1 MFISFCL
8 HYAGIAEEDF
18 PYDSGTINWADH
30 LAQLEM
36 YHDSYGYIPKSGDVI
51 FFDWEGDHRA
61 DHVGIVYQV
70 DEENNS
76 IRTIEGNHTSTVE
89 VFDYSLDLQQIMG
102 YGILPENPDYE
113 PAGENEKT
121 ESALSS
127 ATEDTADTTGEADAE
142 DKKESD
148 AASEETVPGIPM
160 PEQSFE
166 KNVGGIKVSVEALE
180 GAFPENT
187 TMSVTPVNGNMLKT
201 AVADAVNG
209 EVLEVQAVD
218 IKFYSVEGEEI
229 EPRIPIRVTI
239 VPERS
244 QHDDNTTKVVHI
256 DKSGDAELIDQAED
270 AEITDREV
278 VFDADSF
285 SIYCVVYTV
294 DFEYSVDGQVY
305 KFSLP
310 GGEKIA
316 LSELVGLL
324 GIVDNTDF
332 ESAAAFM
339 REISNVEFSDES
351 LVKVTQIEGDWELES
366 LQAFDTE
373 ESLTITMKNGDVVV
387 VKVTDDQVSTDMKDA
402 VKSATMNGQSGNDW
416 TVRSDEEY
424 TVHLEFVEV
433 PGSVQFPTTS
443 DTLVYNLPSTFNP
456 HTSVTGIPVVLTYT
470 EKSVSHTLQG
480 CTYDVGTDGKVTI
493 HLTEEARS
501 KLAESGDG
509 TFKLDINGFFT
520 ENAETADFGGGNI
533 KNITVN
539 DTKDVSISKSGS
551 YESSDDKVHYTL
563 TVRSQGTNT
572 NINVSD
578 VISGTALTFD
588 QGSISVEP
596 NGTSYTVTNQDTT
609 RPDTGFN
616 MTIDSMSN
624 NETIT
629 IRYTAS
635 VDWDVIGTGKGTAAQ
650 TGNGVTITS
659 REDPDSNTDST
670 TLENR
675 IDYNPLAK
683 SAGTVASTS
692 NENIKT
698 IPWTITVNEQGLKDM
713 ENTVI
718 TDEINW
724 NSRSIMKYAG
734 AGISVEKIRVND
746 DGTKTSLGSTP
757 VSWETLGVDT
767 SSAYSWDYT
776 ITDSGKYMYVI
787 TYETVVDVTGQNGNS
802 YVANSASDGDHG
814 TGDVGTNVEP
824 GTSKI
829 DVEKNF
835 ISANKEEMQ
844 WEAYIDVPANGL
856 SKAIFV
862 DSLPSADISGT
873 KYRDALKEGSIVIE
887 TLESGESY
895 KLTESSGKFTLT
907 FYQDEDQTVPGLK
920 GTGTERRIKISFTTE
935 NSEEWVAV
943 SRTSN
948 HTNNVSFEGDNAT
961 VTDQATGSIPQRG
974 IEKASHGSKTITNEA
989 GENVLAFEYTI
1000 DLYGITDADFNDGV
1014 LTVTDDYDQKYFK
1027 FLELRGYD
1035 HKYGIDTWFVQ
1046 ILQNGN
1052 NGGEIADRSNGT
1064 NDPAQISPI
1073 EDIANGIL
1081 TFSIN
1086 KSQFPTNADGSY
1098 YPRYQLRYYLVVKD
1112 GDTQKQLLQDS
1123 LAENDRT
1130 LELVNKAAWGTSE
1143 SEVTVDYSYPGLVK
1157 ENVKPSTT
1165 NDENTT
1171 FDPNTGMTGFKIVIN
1186 PDAIALNGGNDMT
1199 LTDEYTGN
1207 LSVDYSSIKITV
1219 EPAEGLG
1226 EKTVTYDYRGNVGTF
1241 IIPDQC
1247 KVTIEYDA
1255 KVVGTPSEWV
1265 NYGNEVK
1272 MNGFTDSASGRA
1284 QIGGAGD
1291 GGFNLYSITL
1301 FKYDAGHMERGL
1313 NGATFTLVDENGN
1326 PVVYP
1331 LHATRVYPEG
1341 HEKAGQS
1348 VAGDPITFT
1357 THTVDG
1363 KPGYVDINLNE
1374 QEDGISLQKGIT
1386 YYLKETESPSTHAMN
1401 NVTYRFTISDN
1412 PNYDNYEYHSGDI
1425 LKVYDWPVLG
1435 KIEVTKSFDGVS
1447 SLTEEDQK
1455 KIKFEITGTY
1465 KDGIR
1470 AGQPILLDSWGYA
1483 IPAEDLSKY
1492 DLSECTEFK
1501 VEMTYADFTNGSY
1514 ALEDLVDGN
1523 YVVKETAA
1531 ELAGFETVTTTYN
1544 VDSTGAAEGTQANVT
1559 ITDNDA
1565 HTVAYTNK
1573 YENKTAD
1580 VDITIKKVHKD
1591 GSTSYALYGA
1601 KFKLEKKNTSG
1612 NYETVT
1618 SGSVSSD
1625 GTFTIPYD
1633 NRVSGVTLNS
1643 LEAGEYRI
1651 TEVEAPTN
1659 YKIKGDGVFE
1669 FTISSDGTI
1678 SQTSGTSFVD
1688 YETADNVFT
1697 VDNQEK
1703 HSYTI
1708 TKVDGANVSL
1718 KLPGAVFG
1726 VYVHTTIAED
1736 KTADKSLPL
1745 LTYTTDAN
1753 GRFEINVEDY
1763 DWDTTGTTT
1772 YYIQEIQAPA
1782 GYSLPDDPGR
1792 NYFYFGNRPAD
1803 VAQTYAANLN
1813 SGSRS
1818 QTITNDLIELE
1829 VQKKWYNLEGQE
1841 LQNVSQVDDI
1851 DSIDF
1856 VVYQTARVV
1865 NADTGEEISSTEKR
1879 YPDADTVYT
1888 IDATNNSWNGVTK
1901 KLTKVPAIGRDNNGN
1916 LIYYTYRVE
1925 ETVPD
1930 GYEVTYTSQNDGR
1943 KLIMMNKPES
1953 VMVKARKL
1961 WSDNTP
1967 DNVKVNSGISFKL
1980 QRKPKG
1986 DTSDNWSDVANSTKS
2001 LTIWTG
2007 SESVPV
2013 HEDWSVDPWTD
2024 LSADYEYRVIETF
2037 THNGDRF
2044 DVVYSED
2051 EDGTVVVTNNYKS
2064 TEISAQKIWSD
2075 NTPEDKKLNSDLKF
2089 QLQRKS
2095 KKDSEADWENYGQ
2108 VVSLL
2113 QWDGSKNVP
2122 VEDWTVTWEDL
2133 STDYIYRVQETIKN
2147 DYVGLFETPVYSD
2160 NQEGVESGKITVTN
2174 TYNKTFIDV
2183 KKVWKD
2189 AESSRNWI
2197 KFTLYKV
2204 SETYTTPEKVKEG
2217 NLDPNDSTFTVH
2229 FTDLDKTDDQGKEW
2243 KYFVVEGDQSGN
2255 GYTTRYSVTPETA
2268 ISSGTIIVTNE
2279 KINETNLAVKK
2290 MWLDAE
2296 GNPVDPPEGTG
2307 SVSVQLVKKVATPK
2321 DEGTLVTYTFNQYS
2335 SWSYTGTPTKQTV
2348 TTKVKPLSS
2357 FYIAFK
2363 DVNEENIY
2371 EVNVDGGMKG
2381 DKESKNG
2388 YIAYK
2393 ITVTGNAVSVNVHAT
2408 TWGTADPLFF
2418 ELDQE
2423 LEFGEPQNIGDPVS
2437 LNFSNNWA
2445 HKWADITPAEN
2456 ERYFIEEISP
2466 VEGFTPQYENNDGIR
2481 TGIIYVKNVE
2491 SKPGSLKL
2499 TKNVTVD
2506 ENPLTGSDS
2515 AQKKALTDGTY
2526 TFNITGPDGSIAV
2539 NKTVSIVFENG
2550 EAQSATV
2557 KNTGSTDDPISLI
2570 IINGTVEITDV
2581 TPGDYVITET
2591 EPTNGMTLSLVSG
2604 GKRNGNIT
2612 DRTITVTVA
2621 SGKTGEQVVDSGKA
2635 TFTNN
2640 VDSRTITVVKQWK
2653 NKDGVVLSV
2662 VPAGYKTTV
2671 TLYKDGVATGA
2682 TVTLDGT
2689 PDSNGEVRAWVAEF
2703 VVPKDGALYTVVE
2716 ANVNPSNYELIDVSA
2731 ATNSGSSQYRT
2742 IYIPTGSF
2750 TVGNYYIIMTASNIL
2765 CSNVDEVLS
2774 SRINNLV
2781 INDDG
2786 IVTNR
2791 YNSRDVWKAEY
2802 KNGIILKRGDNFLAL
2817 KNDNNWKL
2825 DVRASSIIT
2834 YKNGG
2839 LSKVGGPYIAFDS
2852 GTITKQ
2858 DTNPGN
2864 VRIYKEISV
2873 SLDGDNTYTLTNQ
2886 ENTSQPTSTNI
2897 TIKKVNK
2904 DDLDSSSVST
2914 LSGATFVLKKYISS
2928 DYQEKDSS
2936 WTDITIADSQ
2946 NSVSGIFSFKGLNT
2960 GYYQLV
2966 ETVCPAGYVK
2976 SSADPRFRVKSEN
2989 GNLVVILV
2997 DENGNDIDSDKTD
3010 LLKVENDSNGYTVK
3024 VGNTPGTELPMT
3036 GGPGTT
3042 LFTSLGA
3049 LLASTAG
3056 AALILQKKKKTA

>member
-1 MFISFCL
+1 MTITPLGEKEFPAEAEG
-8 HYAGIAEEDF
+8 YATVIDDTESLETAIEAYLLSTEKAAETAEMEEALILPVQEEPVAPAQLFGRKMKAAVRSSLATLSVDTEDPLDLTDATEEVPDVTEKENRDKAAENSEPEDSTAGNAVNEQVRYVAFDIGLSNVMTNDYDGFHVDITLPKAIQGKNFTVYHIHDGSVSIAE
-18 PYDSGTINWADH
+18 N
-30 LAQLEM
+30 LELRG
-36 YHDSYGYIPKSGDVI
+36 S
-51 FFDWEGDHRA
+51 
-61 DHVGIVYQV
+61 QN
-70 DEENNS
+70 EN
-76 IRTIEGNHTSTVE
+76 VW
-89 VFDYSLDLQQIMG
+89 M
-102 YGILPENPDYE
+102 
-113 PAGENEKT
+113 
-121 ESALSS
+121 
-127 ATEDTADTTGEADAE
+127 
-142 DKKESD
+142 
-148 AASEETVPGIPM
+148 
-160 PEQSFE
+160 
-166 KNVGGIKVSVEALE
+166 LE
-180 GAFPENT
+180 GFGFD
-187 TMSVTPVNGNMLKT
+187 TP
-201 AVADAVNG
+201 DFS
-209 EVLEVQAVD
+209 EFVL
-218 IKFYSVEGEEI
+218 S
-229 EPRIPIRVTI
+229 
-239 VPERS
+239 
-244 QHDDNTTKVVHI
+244 
-256 DKSGDAELIDQAED
+256 
-270 AEITDREV
+270 
-278 VFDADSF
+278 
-285 SIYCVVYTV
+285 YTV
-294 DFEYSVDGQVY
+294 DFEYENDGENEPKISHFSIEGGTSITLRELIEVLGIIGDTNFESVD
-305 KFSLP
+305 
-310 GGEKIA
+310 
-316 LSELVGLL
+316 
-324 GIVDNTDF
+324 
-332 ESAAAFM
+332 AFM
-339 REISNVEFSDES
+339 AEIKSVEFSDPT
-351 LVKVTQIEGDWELES
+351 LVKVTKNLIGNDWTLES
-366 LQAFDTE
+366 LHPFTSE
-373 ESLTITMKNGDVVV
+373 ETLTITMENETKYV
-387 VKVTDDQVSTDMKDA
+387 VKVTDDQVSTDMRDA
-402 VKSATMNGQSGNDW
+402 VKSATLNGQSGDDW

-424 TVHLEFVEV
+424 TIHLEFVEV

-443 DTLVYNLPSTFNP
+443 DTLIYNLPSTFNP
-456 HTSVTGIPVVLTYT
+456 HTAATGIPVVLTYT

-480 CTYDVGTDGKVTI
+480 CTYDVGTDGKITI

-509 TFKLDINGFFT
+509 TFKLDVNGFFT

-578 VISGTALTFD
+578 VISGTTLTFD

-596 NGTSYTVTNQDTT
+596 NETSYTVTNQDTA
-609 RPDTGFN
+609 RPDTGFS

-624 NETIT
+624 NETVT

-659 REDPDSNTDST
+659 REDPDPDIDST

-683 SAGTVASTS
+683 SAGTVTSTS
-692 NENIKT
+692 DENIKT

-713 ENTVI
+713 ENTTI

-724 NSRSIMKYAG
+724 NSRSIMKYAEP
-734 AGISVEKIRVND
+734 GISVKKIQIND

-802 YVANSASDGDHG
+802 YVANSVSDGDHG

-829 DVEKNF
+829 DVEKSF

-862 DSLPSADISGT
+862 DTLPSADISGT

-887 TLESGESY
+887 TLETGESY

-907 FYQDEDQTVPGLK
+907 FYQDEEQTVPGLK

-1052 NGGEIADRSNGT
+1052 NGGEIADRSKGT

-1284 QIGGAGD
+1284 QIGGTGD

-1331 LHATRVYPEG
+1331 LHAIRVYPEG

-1435 KIEVTKSFDGVS
+1435 KIEVTKSFDGIS
-1447 SLTEEDQK
+1447 NLTEEDQK

-1470 AGQPILLDSWGYA
+1470 AGQAILLDSWGYA

-1565 HTVAYTNK
+1565 HTVAYINK

-1601 KFKLEKKNTSG
+1601 KFKLEKKVDG
-1612 NYETVT
+1612 IYEAVT
-1618 SGSVSSD
+1618 TGSVSND

-1633 NRVSGVTLNS
+1633 NRITGVTLNS

-1669 FTISSDGTI
+1669 FTIRSDGTI

-1688 YETADNVFT
+1688 YETAGNVFT

-1736 KTADKSLPL
+1736 KTADKSSPL

-1763 DWDTTGTTT
+1763 NWDTTGTTT

-1841 LQNVSQVDDI
+1841 LQNVYQVDDI

-1865 NADTGEEISSTEKR
+1865 NAETGVEISSTEKR
-1879 YPDADTVYT
+1879 YPDADTIYT
-1888 IDATNNSWNGVTK
+1888 IDANNNSWNGVTK
-1901 KLTKVPAIGRDNNGN
+1901 KLTKVPAIGRDNDGN

-1943 KLIMMNKPES
+1943 QLIMTNKPES
-1953 VMVKARKL
+1953 VIVKARKV

-1967 DNVKVNSGISFKL
+1967 DNVKVNSGVSFKL

-2001 LTIWTG
+2001 LTTWTG
-2007 SESVPV
+2007 SENVPV
-2013 HEDWSVDPWTD
+2013 HDDWSVDPWIG
-2024 LSADYEYRVIETF
+2024 LSADYDYQVIETF
-2037 THNGDRF
+2037 MHNGDRF

-2051 EDGTVVVTNNYKS
+2051 EDGTVVVSNNYKS

-2089 QLQRKS
+2089 QLQRKL
-2095 KKDSEADWENYGQ
+2095 KNDDEAEWENFGQ
-2108 VVSLL
+2108 TRSLL
-2113 QWDGSKNVP
+2113 SWDGSQNVP
-2122 VEDWTVTWEDL
+2122 VEDWTVIWEDL
-2133 STDYIYRVQETIKN
+2133 STDYIYRVQESIKN
-2147 DYVGLFETPVYSD
+2147 DYTDMFEEPVYSD
-2160 NQEGVESGKITVTN
+2160 NQEGIENGKITVTN

-2183 KKVWKD
+2183 RKVWKD
-2189 AESSRNWI
+2189 AEPANSSLHGWI
-2197 KFTLYKV
+2197 EFSLYRV
-2204 SETYTTPEKVKEG
+2204 SETYPNGEFVKKQS
-2217 NLDPNDSTFTVH
+2217 LDTSDSSNVLSFSE
-2229 FTDLDKTDDQGKEW
+2229 LDKKDDHGKEW
-2243 KYFVVEGDQSGN
+2243 KYYVVESDQSGK
-2255 GYTTRYSVTPETA
+2255 GYSTSYSVEKETA
-2268 ISSGTIIVTNE
+2268 ITSGTIFVTNE
-2279 KINETNLAVKK
+2279 KTNEDKIGVKK
-2290 MWLDAE
+2290 LWQDVD
-2296 GNPVDPPEGTG
+2296 GNPIDSPQGTE
-2307 SVSVQLVKKVATPK
+2307 SISVQLKKKVGTPK
-2321 DEGTLVTYTFNQYS
+2321 AGGVQVSLKYQNYNWDGINEDGSYNGPTLT
-2335 SWSYTGTPTKQTV
+2335 
-2348 TTKVKPLSS
+2348 VKPNSS
-2357 FYIAFK
+2357 VVITLTA
-2363 DVNEENIY
+2363 NPENFTY
-2371 EVNVDGGMKG
+2371 QDKNNNYSNV
-2381 DKESKNG
+2381 SVLG
-2388 YIAYK
+2388 Y
-2393 ITVTGNAVSVNVHAT
+2393 TVTGATSSSYDNDKKELTINVGTDPVSVVTNKSY
-2408 TWGTADPLFF
+2408 GTITGDFTSY
-2418 ELDQE
+2418 EQE
-2423 LEFGEPQNIGDPVS
+2423 LEYGDPQNVGAPEE
-2437 LNFSNNWA
+2437 LNSGNNWA
-2445 HKWADITPAEN
+2445 HKWDITVAEN
-2456 ERYFIEEISP
+2456 EQYFIEEITP
-2466 VEGFTPQYENNDGIR
+2466 VSGFTTQYENNDGIR
-2481 TGIIYVKNVE
+2481 TGIIYVKNIKE
-2491 SKPGSLKL
+2491 EDTPGSVQVTKTFSGIETSQIPSDFKITATWEDADHQNQSRELKITGESPDSVTREGSGLSYTWTISDLPVGTEVTFTESGYEVTGYTVTTTPDKDSNGAVKATATAAKTPGEASLVNTYEQAATLDVDIIKVDANTTTRHLTGAKFELYRFDAVGDPAYTDKRDEAEVKADGKL
-2499 TKNVTVD
+2499 TF
-2506 ENPLTGSDS
+2506 EGLTEGYYKLVETKTPDGYVKTTSDPWFHV
-2515 AQKKALTDGTY
+2515 KKETDGTLSVEVVS
-2526 TFNITGPDGSIAV
+2526 GSE
-2539 NKTVSIVFENG
+2539 TVLNYSTTDKAIL
-2550 EAQSATV
+2550 V
-2557 KNTGSTDDPISLI
+2557 KNT
-2570 IINGTVEITDV
+2570 
-2581 TPGDYVITET
+2581 PG
-2591 EPTNGMTLSLVSG
+2591 
-2604 GKRNGNIT
+2604 
-2612 DRTITVTVA
+2612 A
-2621 SGKTGEQVVDSGKA
+2621 
-2635 TFTNN
+2635 
-2640 VDSRTITVVKQWK
+2640 
-2653 NKDGVVLSV
+2653 
-2662 VPAGYKTTV
+2662 
-2671 TLYKDGVATGA
+2671 
-2682 TVTLDGT
+2682 
-2689 PDSNGEVRAWVAEF
+2689 
-2703 VVPKDGALYTVVE
+2703 AL
-2716 ANVNPSNYELIDVSA
+2716 PS
-2731 ATNSGSSQYRT
+2731 
-2742 IYIPTGSF
+2742 
-2750 TVGNYYIIMTASNIL
+2750 
-2765 CSNVDEVLS
+2765 
-2774 SRINNLV
+2774 
-2781 INDDG
+2781 
-2786 IVTNR
+2786 
-2791 YNSRDVWKAEY
+2791 
-2802 KNGIILKRGDNFLAL
+2802 
-2817 KNDNNWKL
+2817 
-2825 DVRASSIIT
+2825 
-2834 YKNGG
+2834 
-2839 LSKVGGPYIAFDS
+2839 
-2852 GTITKQ
+2852 
-2858 DTNPGN
+2858 
-2864 VRIYKEISV
+2864 
-2873 SLDGDNTYTLTNQ
+2873 
-2886 ENTSQPTSTNI
+2886 
-2897 TIKKVNK
+2897 
-2904 DDLDSSSVST
+2904 
-2914 LSGATFVLKKYISS
+2914 
-2928 DYQEKDSS
+2928 
-2936 WTDITIADSQ
+2936 
-2946 NSVSGIFSFKGLNT
+2946 
-2960 GYYQLV
+2960 
-2966 ETVCPAGYVK
+2966 
-2976 SSADPRFRVKSEN
+2976 
-2989 GNLVVILV
+2989 
-2997 DENGNDIDSDKTD
+2997 
-3010 LLKVENDSNGYTVK
+3010 
-3024 VGNTPGTELPMT
+3024 T
-3036 GGPGTT
+3036 GGPGTRI
-3042 LFTSLGA
+3042 FTILGSLLILGA
-3049 LLASTAG
+3049 GVLLWRRRR
-3056 AALILQKKKKTA
+3056 LI